1 MPENNTH
8 PDRQTERTNRIVGTV
23 VACALLAGGGFSAWQ
38 NADTVK
44 GFKAPNRNKMWAD
57 TWKKQLSKP
66 LDLPEQKPLI
76 DWSDPK
82 FDPSNLRVSSQNLT
96 IDLSSVQQG
105 SGAPPR
111 SHRRR

>member
-1 MPENNTH
+1 MPENNAH
-8 PDRQTERTNRIVGTV
+8 PDRQTERTNRIIGTV
-23 VACALLAGGGFSAWQ
+23 VASALLAGGGFLAWQ
-38 NADTVK
+38 NADTLKGVK
-44 GFKAPNRNKMWAD
+44 LPDRNKLWAD

-82 FDPSNLRVSSQNLT
+82 YDPSKLGTQNLS
-96 IDLSSVQQG
+96 IDLSSYQQG
-105 SGAPPR
+105 SAATPR